1 MDVISLT
8 QHLLSFRTVNPPGDE
23 HPCAADLAERLESAG
38 LRVAMH
44 ELDVG
49 RSSVVAVLPSRAT
62 RPAIAFT
69 GHLDVVPLGATPWTV
84 DPFGGE
90 VRDGRL
96 YGRGS
101 ADMKGAVA
109 AMVVMAQRLA
119 QNAQREADLQLIF
132 TAGEER
138 GCQGSQQLAMQPDA
152 LHPAGALVVG
162 EPTGNQPLLGHKGC
176 VRFELQAR
184 GVTAHASMPEEG
196 DNAIFKAAEAALAL
210 RAFEFGIPA
219 HPLLGRPTLNV
230 GTFRGGMNINSV
242 PDAATIG
249 VDIRT
254 VAGQDEDSLHRQLRD
269 CVGPAIDIHRTEG
282 AGAVL
287 SDPADPWIAQVL
299 ETMADRHGSATR
311 HGTAP
316 YFTDAAFLK
325 PALGE
330 PPTLILGPG
339 DAAMAHKTDEYC
351 SVDMLRAAVEIYS
364 EIAHRWCI
372 AP

>member
-8 QHLLSFRTVNPPGDE
+8 QHLLSFPTVNPPGDE
-23 HPCAADLAERLESAG
+23 HTCAADLAERLASVG
-38 LRVAMH
+38 FRVALH
-44 ELDVG
+44 ELDVA
-49 RSSVVAVLPSRAT
+49 RSSVVAVLPSRAS

-69 GHLDVVPLGATPWTV
+69 GHLDVVPLGAMPWTV

-90 VRDGRL
+90 VRHGRL

-109 AMVVMAQRLA
+109 AMVIMAQRMA
-119 QNAQREADLQLIF
+119 QYAQREADLQLIF

-138 GCQGSQQLAMQPDA
+138 GCQGSQQLAMQPGA
-152 LHPAGALVVG
+152 LQPAGALVVG
-162 EPTGNQPLLGHKGC
+162 EPTGNRPLLGHKGC
-176 VRFELQAR
+176 VRFELRAR

-196 DNAIFKAAEAALAL
+196 DNAIFKAAEAVLAL
-210 RAFEFGIPA
+210 RAFEFGIPE

-254 VAGQDEDSLHRQLRD
+254 VAGQDVLALQRQLRG
-269 CVGPAIDIHRTEG
+269 CVGPAIEIQRTEG

-299 ETMADRHGSATR
+299 ETVSARHGSATR
-311 HGTAP
+311 HGAAP
-316 YFTDAAFLK
+316 YFTDAAYLK
-325 PALGE
+325 PALGD

-351 SVDMLRAAVEIYS
+351 SIDKLEASVEIYT
-364 EIAHRWCI
+364 EVARRWCI
-372 AP
+372 AS